1 MGIHLKVGWTRF
13 LKKIIRLK
21 NNKDEICQLYAIRNL
36 IAHENSR
43 KFYAYPN
50 EYTLKKLKK
59 LLEGIKTPIYVN
71 NIIKNTPITFDV
83 KQSILEV
90 INAIKKYKIS
100 QFPVY
105 KDKIFVGVVST
116 NTVSFWL
123 SNIINIDGELIEEF
137 SSITISDILSYN
149 ESDDETGF
157 ICRKTTV
164 DELVDLMNS
173 NKSYKL
179 WLITET
185 GKRNEKPLSAV
196 STFDFPAIYNKCLK
210 L

>member
-1 MGIHLKVGWTRF
+1 MDSNEKSSDFFELWKEFEKYINDNADYGDTFKSRLDSIS
-13 LKKIIRLK
+13 KKNHTIK

-105 KDKIFVGVVST
+105 KDKILLVLFQRIQFLFGCQ
-116 NTVSFWL
+116 
-123 SNIINIDGELIEEF
+123 
-137 SSITISDILSYN
+137 IL
-149 ESDDETGF
+149 
-157 ICRKTTV
+157 
-164 DELVDLMNS
+164 
-173 NKSYKL
+173 
-179 WLITET
+179 
-185 GKRNEKPLSAV
+185 
-196 STFDFPAIYNKCLK
+196 
-210 L
+210 